1 MNPEDI
7 QPLAAQRH
15 FLTRR
20 EELLRLLRTEFED
33 RDDVLQAVE
42 ACPVCGSRQRTEA
55 FCKEFVIYSRCLECE
70 LLYQSRT
77 IREAVRDAMYAGSEY
92 FNVSTESIHLATYE
106 HRKHGKCGPILQRL
120 TVWADPT
127 RPLRLLD
134 VGCAT
139 GYFLELVGERTSWH
153 GTGVEINET
162 AAAFARSRGL
172 NVRTGNVMY
181 QDWPSESFDLIVCIG
196 LLGRI
201 AAPAQFMA
209 RCRELLSPR
218 GVLLIT
224 TPNCS
229 GFEMAVTGEHHMYFD
244 QFDTPCGY
252 TRKSVRQLLR
262 NAGLEI
268 LSLTTPGEMDVE
280 IVRRHVVELGLP
292 VRLNDFERELV
303 LSEEPGMEEV
313 RRAFGTFLRQHG
325 LSGLMEIVASKT
337 GTLIQGGEHVP

>member
-1 MNPEDI
+1 MNLEDI

-20 EELLRLLRTEFED
+20 EELRLLLRTEFEG
-33 RDDVLQAVE
+33 RGDVLQAVE
-42 ACPVCGSRQRTEA
+42 VCPVCGSRQRAEA
-55 FCKEFVIYSRCLECE
+55 FRKEFVIYSRCMECE
-70 LLYQSRT
+70 MLYQSLT

-92 FNVSTESIHLATYE
+92 FNVSAEGVHVATHE
-106 HRKHGKCGPILQRL
+106 CRKHGKSGPILERL
-120 TVWADPT
+120 TAWADPAK
-127 RPLRLLD
+127 PLRLLD

-139 GYFLELVGERTSWH
+139 GYFLELVGDSTSWH
-153 GTGVEINET
+153 GTGVEINEA

-172 NVRTGNVMY
+172 DVLTGNVMY
-181 QDWPSESFDLIVCIG
+181 QDWPSESFDLIVCLG
-196 LLGRI
+196 LLGRL

-252 TRKSVRQLLR
+252 TRKSVSQLLR

-268 LSLTTPGEMDVE
+268 LSLTTPGVMT
-280 IVRRHVVELGLP
+280 I
-292 VRLNDFERELV
+292 
-303 LSEEPGMEEV
+303 
-313 RRAFGTFLRQHG
+313 
-325 LSGLMEIVASKT
+325 SGV
-337 GTLIQGGEHVP
+337 